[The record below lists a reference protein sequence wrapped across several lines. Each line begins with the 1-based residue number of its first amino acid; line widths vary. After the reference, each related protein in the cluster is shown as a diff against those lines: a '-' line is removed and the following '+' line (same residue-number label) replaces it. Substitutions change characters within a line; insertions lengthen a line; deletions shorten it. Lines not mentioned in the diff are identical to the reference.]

1 METRRTKSLP
11 KIASFLMPQ
20 PVSISARIE
29 ALEAAERRISAIDEV
44 KLSSKPMAELLSV
57 TWPTLRGWCDLPVF
71 TDRGAFVRGGNGIE
85 WEFNPRKTVDAL
97 LAHFRGELG
106 KRQDR
111 NRRVVESVGLQMD
124 PGEAGNIDMAELTK
138 QVNLTLA
145 IQESKMKAS
154 GYVPATD
161 LRDFLRGYNQA
172 AVSAV
177 LGVGSKIDPTGA
189 LPASIRTAMTEE
201 LRKVAVG
208 IQAMCSKFVGEFGAG
223 THEAGDRGRM

>member
-1 METRRTKSLP
+1 MAQSMST
-11 KIASFLMPQ
+11 
-20 PVSISARIE
+20 SARIE
-29 ALEAAERRISAIDEV
+29 ALEAAKRRIEALDDEA
-44 KLSSKPMAELLSV
+44 SRTSKPMAELLGV
-57 TWPTLRGWCDLPVF
+57 TWNTLRGWCNTIASF
-71 TDRGAFVRGGNGIE
+71 EGSSAFVRGGNGIE
-85 WEFNPRKTVDAL
+85 WEFHPGKTVDAL
-97 LAHFRGELG
+97 LDHFRSEIA

-111 NRRVVESVGLQMD
+111 NRRVVESVGLDMD
-124 PGEAGNIDMAELTK
+124 PDEAGRIDMAELTK

-145 IQESKMKAS
+145 IQENKMKAG
-154 GYVPATD
+154 GYVPASD

-208 IQAMCSKFVGEFGAG
+208 MQTMCGKFVGEFGAG
-223 THEAGDRGRM
+223 LNEAGDRGRM

>member
-1 METRRTKSLP
+1 MVQRIST
-11 KIASFLMPQ
+11 
-20 PVSISARIE
+20 SARIE
-29 ALEAAERRISAIDEV
+29 ALEAAKRRIDALDDDI
-44 KLSSKPMAELLSV
+44 KLSAKPMAEILGIHWNALS
-57 TWPTLRGWCDLPVF
+57 GWCDFPIF
-71 TDRGAFVRGGNGIE
+71 DGSGAFVRGGNGIA

-124 PGEAGNIDMAELTK
+124 PAEAGNIDMADLTK

-189 LPASIRTAMTEE
+189 LPPSIRTAMTEE